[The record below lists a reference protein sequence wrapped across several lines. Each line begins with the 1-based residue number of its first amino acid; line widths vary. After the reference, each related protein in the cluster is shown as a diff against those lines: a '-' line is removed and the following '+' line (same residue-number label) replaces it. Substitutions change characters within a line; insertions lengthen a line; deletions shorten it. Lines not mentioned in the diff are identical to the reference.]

1 MKHPR
6 PFQIPDTLY
15 SVLVIGAPGAG
26 KGTLAQAIMGEMS
39 RVGSPCSHIS
49 TGDLLRQ
56 LPLDDPRAVE
66 LQALV
71 AAGKFVSDDTMYE
84 LLSERLAE
92 HRHGACLIDGMP
104 RTLPQAQWMMR
115 AVRPKLAIVLHVPDE
130 VLISRI
136 AGRRTHLPSG
146 RVYNVNDPN
155 FGPAHAG
162 VDDQTGEPL
171 SVRPEDTSD
180 RARERLALYA
190 ERTKPVVNY
199 LETAFAAEKT
209 PVVLWVDGTRSTG
222 EILPTVLPWVAGQ
235 LSVH

>member
-1 MKHPR
+1 MKDQR
-6 PFQIPDTLY
+6 PFHVPSTVY
-15 SVLVIGAPGAG
+15 PVLLIGPPGSG
-26 KGTLAQAIMGEMS
+26 KGTLAQAIMGEME
-39 RVGSPCSHIS
+39 RVGSPCSHVS
-49 TGDLLRQ
+49 TGDLLRS
-56 LPLDDPRAVE
+56 LPSKDPRAAE

-71 AAGKFVSDDTMYE
+71 AAGQFVSDETMYE

-92 HRHGACLIDGMP
+92 YGYGACLIDGMP
-104 RTLPQAQWMMR
+104 RTLAQAEWMMR
-115 AVRPKLAIVLHVPDE
+115 GVRPKLAIVLHVPDE
-130 VLISRI
+130 VLVSRI

-146 RVYNVNDPN
+146 RVYNVNSPN
-155 FGPAHAG
+155 FAPAHAG

-171 SVRPEDTSD
+171 SVRPEDTPD

-222 EILPTVLPWVAGQ
+222 EILTTVLPWIAGQ
-235 LSVH
+235 LSVR